1 MEMSK
6 EMRELIK
13 KTYEN
18 NDKICSACSH
28 KCFGY
33 ILSTYINKNGY
44 EFFTYQY
51 EHKSLPIEVNAAF
64 ENLLNFVAFQTLMP
78 FMLSHFRGA
87 NHLSFP
93 TVYSWS
99 YLIAHFS

>member
-64 ENLLNFVAFQTLMP
+64 ENLLNFCGISNLNAFYVV
-78 FMLSHFRGA
+78 
-87 NHLSFP
+87 SFP
-93 TVYSWS
+93 WC
-99 YLIAHFS
+99 